1 MKRARKGGYGYN
13 CGVTLLELML
23 ALVIASILMAV
34 ASVNLAP
41 LLQRQQLRSATND
54 LFSAI
59 SLTRSSAIARGTRV
73 LLMPLAGDGTDW
85 SAGWVVFAD
94 LNGNQVFDTGD
105 DMIFEQGPVA
115 RGIKVSAAF
124 SSPHPPFYLAYN
136 GAGRS
141 CSATN
146 SMAARWGTLS
156 LVLGKQARHIKINM
170 LGRARVCDPDL
181 EPDSCSGAGD
191 G

>member
-1 MKRARKGGYGYN
+1 MRRAGGRG
-13 CGVTLLELML
+13 CGRDNGMTLLELML
-23 ALVIASILMAV
+23 ALVIAAILMAV
-34 ASVNLAP
+34 ASANLGP

-59 SLTRSSAIARGTRV
+59 SLTRSSAIARGGRV
-73 LLMPLAGDGTDW
+73 LLMPLAGDGSDW

-94 LNGNQVFDTGD
+94 LNGNLVFDAGD
-105 DMIFEQGPVA
+105 ELIVEQGPVA
-115 RGIKVSAAF
+115 HGILVSAAF
-124 SSPHPPFYLAYN
+124 SSPHPPSYLAYN

-170 LGRARVCDPDL
+170 LGRARVCDPAN
-181 EPDSCSGAGD
+181 EPASCSGAGD
-191 G
+191 S

>member
-1 MKRARKGGYGYN
+1 MRRTRRRDRGGGHDD
-13 CGVTLLELML
+13 GMTLLELML
-23 ALVIASILMAV
+23 ALVIAAILMAV
-34 ASVNLAP
+34 ASANLGP

-59 SLTRSSAIARGTRV
+59 SLTRSSAIARGSRV
-73 LLMPLAGDGTDW
+73 LLMPLASDW

-94 LNGNQVFDTGD
+94 LNGNLAFDAGD
-105 DMIFEQGPVA
+105 ELIFEQGPVA
-115 RGIKVSAAF
+115 RGILVSAAF
-124 SSPHPPFYLAYN
+124 SSPHPPSYLAYN

-170 LGRARVCDPDL
+170 LGRARVCDPAI
-181 EPDSCSGAGD
+181 EPASCSGAGD
-191 G
+191 S